1 MKLHNRPMFQNFRR
15 PAGPLWPLLCSFS
28 WQELRQHPWRNAAA
42 VVSVMLGVA
51 LAFSVHLINASALD
65 EFSQA
70 VRSVGGQPDLELR
83 SADSTE
89 GVPLELWG
97 RLQRDPDIAL
107 ASPVLEISTYA
118 LPASS
123 TTSTNSSAEP
133 KRTLL
138 RVIGIDPLQVAA
150 MAPDL
155 LPRPDK
161 AEGADR
167 LSFFAP
173 DTVFL
178 NPLARQSL
186 GGNTLQLQIGLR
198 MQAVRV
204 AGSVAAGGA
213 ALAVMDIAAVQDL
226 FGLGERITRVDL
238 RLRAGVDRK
247 ALVQRL
253 QSEADWPAGAT
264 LREPGDAVTRISN
277 LSRAYRV
284 NLTVLALVAL
294 FTGGF
299 LVFSVLALS
308 VTRRSQQFALLAVL
322 GLTGRQRLQLV
333 LWEAAA
339 LGAFG
344 SALGLL
350 LGTALAALALRLLG
364 GDLGGGYFSGATPA
378 LQWSPWAA
386 LVFGALGTAAALLGA
401 WGPARLA
408 QALPPAQNLKGLG
421 HSQGGGSG
429 VRWGVALLAAGGLL
443 ALLPPVWDMPLAA
456 YLSVAALLLG
466 GIVSLPAL
474 VSVVLNRV
482 APLLADQLLPLL
494 AVERARRVRESAT
507 VAVSGVVAALSL
519 AVALTVMVASFRGS
533 VMDWLDQVLP
543 ADLYLRTATSST
555 ALDTAYLDPAFV
567 DQAGA
572 LPGVA
577 RATTQRIRNL
587 SLDSAKPA
595 VALIARP
602 LRDPQSSQ
610 LNLPL
615 VGGVAKV
622 PQGSIAIYVSE
633 AMVDLYGARI
643 GEPFPALSLAL
654 KPNQALAPAEY
665 AQAAPFFVAGI
676 WRDYARQSGAITL
689 DRADYLHWT
698 RDTRVNDMAF
708 WLEEGAS
715 PEALQSAMRSLADR
729 LAGTPGGE
737 AGRLLEFGS
746 AREIR
751 ATSLKI
757 FDRSFAVTYWL
768 QAVAIAIGLFG
779 VAASFSAQVLARRK
793 EFGLLVHLGLTR
805 RQILRVVAMEG
816 AAWTSL
822 GALAG
827 IALGLAVAVVL
838 VHVVNP
844 QSFHWTME
852 LALPWGRLAALGAA
866 VIAAGTLTAWL
877 SGRAAAGRDAVMAVK
892 EDW

>member
-1 MKLHNRPMFQNFRR
+1 M
-15 PAGPLWPLLCSFS
+15 WPLLCSFS

-83 SADSTE
+83 SANSTE
-89 GVPLELWG
+89 GVPLALWG

-118 LPASS
+118 LPAPSA
-123 TTSTNSSAEP
+123 TSTNSSAEP

-155 LPRPDK
+155 LPRPDNT
-161 AEGADR
+161 EGADR

-173 DTVFL
+173 EAVFL

-226 FGLGERITRVDL
+226 FGLAERITRVDL

-247 ALVQRL
+247 ALAQRL

-264 LREPGDAVTRISN
+264 LREPGDAVTRVSN

-299 LVFSVLALS
+299 LVYSVLALS
-308 VTRRSQQFALLAVL
+308 VARRSQQFALLAVL

-408 QALPPAQNLKGLG
+408 QALPPAQTLKGLG
-421 HSQGGGSG
+421 HSQGGSSG
-429 VRWGVALLAAGGLL
+429 VRGGAALLAAGGLL

-456 YLSVAALLLG
+456 YLSVATLLLG

-474 VSVVLNRV
+474 VGVVLNRV
-482 APLLADQLLPLL
+482 APLLARHLLPLL
-494 AVERARRVRESAT
+494 AVERARRVRESAA

-615 VGGVAKV
+615 VGDVAKV
-622 PQGSIAIYVSE
+622 PEGSIAIYVSE
-633 AMVDLYGARI
+633 AMVDLYGARV
-643 GEPFPALSLAL
+643 GEPFPALSLAF
-654 KPNQALAPAEY
+654 KPNQALAPEQY
-665 AQAAPFFVAGI
+665 ARAAPFFVAGV

-689 DRADYLHWT
+689 DRADYLRWT
-698 RDTRVNDMAF
+698 QDTRVNDMAF

-729 LAGTPGGE
+729 LAGTPSGE

-805 RQILRVVAMEG
+805 RQILRVVALEG

>member
-42 VVSVMLGVA
+42 AVSVMLGVA

-65 EFSQA
+65 ELSQA

-83 SADSTE
+83 SANSTE

-123 TTSTNSSAEP
+123 TTNTNSSAEP

-161 AEGADR
+161 AEGANR

-186 GGNTLQLQIGLR
+186 GGNTLQLQTGLR

-226 FGLGERITRVDL
+226 FGLGDRITRVDL

-264 LREPGDAVTRISN
+264 LREPGDAVTRVSN

-378 LQWSPWAA
+378 LQWSPSAA

-408 QALPPAQNLKGLG
+408 QALPPAQTLKGLG

-429 VRWGVALLAAGGLL
+429 VRWGAALLAVGGLL

-474 VSVVLNRV
+474 VGVVLNRV
-482 APLLADQLLPLL
+482 APLLARQLLPLL
-494 AVERARRVRESAT
+494 AVERARRVRESAA

-567 DQAGA
+567 DQAAA

-577 RATTQRIRNL
+577 RATTQRILNL

-595 VALIARP
+595 IALIARP

-615 VGGVAKV
+615 VGDVAKV
-622 PQGSIAIYVSE
+622 PKGSIAIYVSE
-633 AMVDLYGARI
+633 AMVDLYGARV
-643 GEPFPALSLAL
+643 GEPFPALSLAF
-654 KPNQALAPAEY
+654 KPNQVLAHAEY
-665 AQAAPFFVAGI
+665 AQAAPFFVAGV

-689 DRADYLHWT
+689 DRADYLRWT

-751 ATSLKI
+751 STSLKI

-822 GALAG
+822 GALTG